1 MNTVEFRDPD
11 GSYILAAPF
20 DDARCRVLASN
31 VLARGQVVCKDPELS
46 WEEAAEDVGGFTR
59 LAPDDLFP
67 AEPEDAEAGSLL
79 REIEDGHASFS
90 RTSDD
95 GLDPM
100 TRVPD
105 PASLGRLPEDG
116 EDPHAILQRLLVHYL
131 GAHPGR
137 SAHDLARSGC
147 GCPGFRLGGSRTESR
162 IHALVGLALA
172 AKRFP
177 DLEKLVETCRERTLA
192 GARAA

>member
-11 GSYILAAPF
+11 GTYILAAPF

-59 LAPDDLFP
+59 LAPDDLSP
-67 AEPEDAEAGSLL
+67 DESEDPETRSLL
-79 REIEDGHASFS
+79 REIEDGDASFS

-105 PASLGRLPEDG
+105 PASLGRLTED
-116 EDPHAILQRLLVHYL
+116 DDSPHEILERLLVHYL
-131 GAHPGR
+131 RAHSGR
-137 SAHDLARSGC
+137 SARDLARSGC
-147 GCPGFRLGGSRTESR
+147 GCPGFRLGGARTESR

-172 AKRFP
+172 AKRFS
-177 DLEKLVETCRERTLA
+177 DLERLVDAYRERKLA